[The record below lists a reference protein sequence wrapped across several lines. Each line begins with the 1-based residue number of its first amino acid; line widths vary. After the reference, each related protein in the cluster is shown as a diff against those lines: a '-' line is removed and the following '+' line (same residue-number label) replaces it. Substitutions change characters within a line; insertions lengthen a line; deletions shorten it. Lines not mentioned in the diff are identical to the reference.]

1 MIRCIRYSDLQ
12 ASFKE
17 RFRLLLSITIACDAL
32 GSLPSRLSGPRM
44 HCRTEIDEVRLVL
57 LVSVPERIVVP
68 LSRAYVNGAKR
79 SFYVL

>member
-32 GSLPSRLSGPRM
+32 GSLPSRLSGPRV
-44 HCRTEIDEVRLVL
+44 HCRTEIDEICLGL
-57 LVSVPERIVVP
+57 LVSVPERVVVP
-68 LSRAYVNGAKR
+68 LPRAHVNGTKR
-79 SFYVL
+79 NF